1 MLPRKSRL
9 PRTEL
14 SSQAYGTIRT
24 PYFLIKA
31 KENQKK
37 IGRVGVV
44 VGKAVH
50 KTAVRRNF
58 LKRQAKRLLLSL
70 SRPGKDIL
78 VILSPHA
85 NKLAKNEFKKELLKA
100 TERIS

>member
-1 MLPRKSRL
+1 MLARKSRL
-9 PRTEL
+9 PRAEF

-24 PYFLIKA
+24 PYFLVKA
-31 KENQKK
+31 KKNGKES
-37 IGRVGVV
+37 GRIGVV

-50 KTAVRRNF
+50 KTAVKRNF
-58 LKRQAKRLLLSL
+58 LKRRAKATLSSL

-78 VILSPHA
+78 VIISPGASGLS
-85 NKLAKNEFKKELLKA
+85 KTVFKKELIKA